1 MPLQIKST
9 NTRARGLQKNYNYKS
24 WLGSVLNNPEPSLDY
39 FKFTDTFKGNQ
50 SVTNCHYKI
59 YYNYQMTKLRNDVK
73 TEFREKYAMY
83 WEQRDESDMQRA
95 LKIQNQRTIKRLNQI
110 TNNEIAHNL
119 DSVSNETSGKSGE
132 EIVLKVMLKVVL
144 RLHYGKRQ
152 ISHLTTVIEIPIDKF
167 DAIIEA
173 SHMDP
178 VLMSPY
184 ASGLSNAFDKAP
196 LSTRALH
203 ETLYDVVYHK
213 DFDLVAQDDADFME
227 ITIRLDIMSFP
238 NSLLN
243 KIMLEKTAASYLII
257 YLANQLFIVNN
268 DVGKKSIS
276 TGLIEFSGGINDKSS
291 SRKNSKD
298 IEKLYSNM
306 IKVMKNA
313 KTNRMFCM
321 RCYGH
326 YIYFEK
332 FFIFDDT
339 MYKRIDATMEISNT
353 PRKLKA
359 FIKEIPSILAW
370 KEAVISHDLNLN

>member
-39 FKFTDTFKGNQ
+39 FKFTDTFKDLLQLSNDQ
-50 SVTNCHYKI
+50 SNKLTKI
-59 YYNYQMTKLRNDVK
+59 VSIAKALFDLRNDVK

-110 TNNEIAHNL
+110 TNNEIVRLAEQAHNL

-132 EIVLKVMLKVVL
+132 EIVLKVMLKVNQCCKSSRVG
-144 RLHYGKRQ
+144 RLQ
-152 ISHLTTVIEIPIDKF
+152 IIDLSSNFNISRAVIEIPIDKF

-227 ITIRLDIMSFP
+227 ITIR
-238 NSLLN
+238 
-243 KIMLEKTAASYLII
+243 YL
-257 YLANQLFIVNN
+257 
-268 DVGKKSIS
+268 
-276 TGLIEFSGGINDKSS
+276 
-291 SRKNSKD
+291 
-298 IEKLYSNM
+298 
-306 IKVMKNA
+306 
-313 KTNRMFCM
+313 
-321 RCYGH
+321 
-326 YIYFEK
+326 
-332 FFIFDDT
+332 
-339 MYKRIDATMEISNT
+339 
-353 PRKLKA
+353 
-359 FIKEIPSILAW
+359 
-370 KEAVISHDLNLN
+370 